1 MKHAISLVTLLASAL
16 LLSACST
23 QEDFVVLNK
32 SGGAIEVRYTFKRC
46 TPEPPGKDVNISPP
60 SELGIAEFRK
70 SDHVWAALP
79 KERYKYDS
87 LTCTLTVRVSPNEAL
102 LVASTYNY
110 RGHNSE
116 GSELKFDLENLSI
129 TGPKGV
135 VRLEGRQ
142 TQTQFI
148 RIESGDYAITYQ

>member
-1 MKHAISLVTLLASAL
+1 MKHAISIVTLLASAL
-16 LLSACST
+16 LLPACST

-32 SGGAIEVRYTFKRC
+32 SGAAIEVRYTFKRC
-46 TPEPPGKDVNISPP
+46 TPEPPGKDVGVHPP
-60 SELGIAEFRK
+60 SALSIAKFQK

-79 KERYKYDS
+79 KERYNYDS
-87 LTCTLTVRVSPNEAL
+87 LTCTLTVGVSPDEAL
-102 LVASTYNY
+102 LVASAYNY

-116 GSELKFDLENLSI
+116 GSEIKFNLENLSI
-129 TGPKGV
+129 AGSNGTF
-135 VRLEGRQ
+135 RLEGRQ